1 MDLLRYGN
9 IDLFFEVNV
18 FLKFLQSGYYK
29 LVNKG
34 GQ

>member
-9 IDLFFEVNV
+9 IEVNV
-18 FLKFLQSGYYK
+18 FLKFFQSVYYK